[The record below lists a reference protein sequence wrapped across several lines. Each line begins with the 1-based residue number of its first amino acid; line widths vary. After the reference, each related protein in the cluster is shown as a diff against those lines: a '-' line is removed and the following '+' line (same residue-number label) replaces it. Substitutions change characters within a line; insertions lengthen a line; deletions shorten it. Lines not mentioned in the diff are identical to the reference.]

1 MRPSGLHMDSKK
13 VKAIYYWPK
22 SRNATEVINFN
33 GIANFYRK
41 VIKGFSETSVLK
53 KKCMKAQ
60 RLKWNNAM

>member
-1 MRPSGLHMDSKK
+1 M
-13 VKAIYYWPK
+13 KAIYYWPK